1 MSSPVSHTREIWCC
15 WRELCRGATL
25 PGGAREG
32 EAPPV
37 RGGGRFGAPSSSELL
52 VSHLEGLAGRF
63 KEFEA
68 ESFCKGICQACTVAT
83 FHFEEGGR
91 AGDPQQRLLW
101 CLEWFEPRH
110 YGEGRGAFC
119 SEVRSHLSRQ
129 HSSRGKSRRVRTFVM
144 VTRGAFPSLDILFH
158 FVNTRVYRRFK
169 SAPLF
174 KQT

>member
-1 MSSPVSHTREIWCC
+1 M
-15 WRELCRGATL
+15 

-83 FHFEEGGR
+83 FHFEGGGELEILNKGYCDDWSDSNLAIMVKVVEPFARKLGATFLDNTPPEGSQG
-91 AGDPQQRLLW
+91 G
-101 CLEWFEPRH
+101 
-110 YGEGRGAFC
+110 
-119 SEVRSHLSRQ
+119 
-129 HSSRGKSRRVRTFVM
+129 
-144 VTRGAFPSLDILFH
+144 
-158 FVNTRVYRRFK
+158 
-169 SAPLF
+169 SAPL
-174 KQT
+174 